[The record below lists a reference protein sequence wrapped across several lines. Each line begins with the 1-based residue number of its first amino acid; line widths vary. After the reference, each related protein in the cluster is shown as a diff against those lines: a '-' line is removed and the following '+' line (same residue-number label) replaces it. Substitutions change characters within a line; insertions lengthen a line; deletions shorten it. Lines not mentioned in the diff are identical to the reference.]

1 MTVRKIVRKGLL
13 EHPKINPYKYS
24 RERILQP
31 YRISTGKYRVLP
43 DFIIL
48 GEPRCGTTSLYYN
61 LIIHPDIFPGSGK
74 STEFFTKNF
83 QHGINYYRSHFDK
96 QSFKIY
102 LKKIVTLLN

>member
-1 MTVRKIVRKGLL
+1 MTVRKIVRKWLL

-48 GEPRCGTTSLYYN
+48 
-61 LIIHPDIFPGSGK
+61 
-74 STEFFTKNF
+74 
-83 QHGINYYRSHFDK
+83 
-96 QSFKIY
+96 
-102 LKKIVTLLN
+102 